1 MSERLSAK
9 RAYKLYKSTY
19 DLDAVANI
27 LDIPKQRVIH
37 LLKTHYPHML
47 G

>member
-9 RAYKLYKSTY
+9 RVYKLYKSTY

-27 LDIPKQRVIH
+27 LDIPKQRVII
-37 LLKTHYPHML
+37 LLRRHYPHIM